1 MFFFTTTVTEFIKQ
15 NKYLAYLVKYSVH
28 IYRQVTNVVLNI
40 HVFKRS
46 KIEYL
51 LELAHL
57 QLAYVP
63 LFSSSRI
70 M

>member
-28 IYRQVTNVVLNI
+28 LYRQVTNIVLNI
-40 HVFKRS
+40 HVFKRP
-46 KIEYL
+46 K
-51 LELAHL
+51 LEFADL
-57 QLAYVP
+57 QLAYIP